1 MKRIRR
7 SISPLIIA
15 GLGVWFLLKQNASME
30 ILGIVVIVLSG
41 LGIVLSVTDKE
52 STKVSKGLH
61 IGVDGVLAAGGVW
74 LLVSPLSL
82 TKYLKYILGAIIVI
96 YTAFTLRRMFRFP
109 YRAGFRIA
117 EAVPLLLGAGIMLI
131 PLAEDV
137 FPYAAGGHGPDHPR
151 VEPFRQKK
159 GSETQSR
166 SGEESRQ
173 PGVNGSGNRFFSK
186 APAGRPAL

>member
-109 YRAGFRIA
+109 YRTGFRIA

-137 FPYAAGGHGPDHPR
+137 FPYAAGGALTATGLITLASNLFGR
-151 VEPFRQKK
+151 KK
-159 GSETQSR
+159 D
-166 SGEESRQ
+166 
-173 PGVNGSGNRFFSK
+173 PK
-186 APAGRPAL
+186 PKAAPAKKAGSPA

>member
-96 YTAFTLRRMFRFP
+96 YTAFTLRRG
-109 YRAGFRIA
+109 YTS
-117 EAVPLLLGAGIMLI
+117 GI
-131 PLAEDV
+131 
-137 FPYAAGGHGPDHPR
+137 
-151 VEPFRQKK
+151 
-159 GSETQSR
+159 S
-166 SGEESRQ
+166 
-173 PGVNGSGNRFFSK
+173 
-186 APAGRPAL
+186 